1 MTIEKELMSWVGTL
15 TGKSM
20 FADSTAMLLLT
31 TDFLKGAPFALG
43 LLLTWI
49 VPYEQTDQ
57 KKENRIDAL
66 RMLIVVLLAVL
77 SARIAQH
84 FFYSPRP
91 IMVEEI
97 GIQFSSMAK
106 SVRLDWNSFPSD
118 HMTLYFPIAL
128 MVSFK
133 NRGIGIA
140 LMIWSVLGVALPR
153 IFFGRHYPSDVLG
166 GMVIGSL
173 IVGIVWSLKN
183 KIDPTLKKISDISEN
198 HPKISITLAFMICFQ
213 IATVFDGA
221 RWILLTFKNIC
232 IYYYDRYI

>member
-15 TGKSM
+15 TGKFM

-43 LLLTWI
+43 LLLTWV
-49 VPYEQTDQ
+49 VPYQ
-57 KKENRIDAL
+57 KDDHQNRIDAL

-91 IMVEEI
+91 IMVDEI
-97 GIQFSSMAK
+97 GSQFSNMAK

-140 LMIWSVLGVALPR
+140 LIIWSILGVALPR

-173 IVGIVWSLKN
+173 IVGVVWSLKN
-183 KIDPTLKKISDISEN
+183 KIDPILEKISALSEN
-198 HPKISITLAFMICFQ
+198 FPKTSITVAFMICFQ

-221 RWILLTFKNIC
+221 RWILLTIKNIC
-232 IYYYDRYI
+232 TFYYDHYI